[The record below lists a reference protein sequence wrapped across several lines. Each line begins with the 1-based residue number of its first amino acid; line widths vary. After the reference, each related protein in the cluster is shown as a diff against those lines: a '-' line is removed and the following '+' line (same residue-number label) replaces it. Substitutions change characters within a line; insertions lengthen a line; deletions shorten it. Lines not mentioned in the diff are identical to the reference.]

1 MQNYL
6 PIDGWVLV
14 LLVLWTL
21 PWKGMA
27 LWKSARLGDRWWFAA
42 LLVINTL
49 AILEILYILVFSE
62 RKARLSQQTL

>member
-1 MQNYL
+1 MQQFL
-6 PIDGWVLV
+6 LQHLWVVILA
-14 LLVLWTL
+14 LLWTL